1 MYCCDEVLSPIVR
14 SGIKRSDFIFD
25 IYPPDSLKRGERIRR
40 GCNANRFSVRKE
52 TSILRNFIAF
62 LGNDSNKTE
71 LLYLIADVISEGE
84 NQHMTIV
91 GTKGIE
97 VVSN

>member
-1 MYCCDEVLSPIVR
+1 MYCCDGVLSPIVR
-14 SGIKRSDFIFD
+14 SGIKCSGVIFDTCRSD
-25 IYPPDSLKRGERIRR
+25 SLEKTERIRH
-40 GCNANRFSVRKE
+40 GCNDNRFSVQKE
-52 TSILRNFIAF
+52 TSIPRNFIAF

-71 LLYLIADVISEGE
+71 LFYLIADVISKVE